1 MTRVVRLNDTSL
13 GGAQWRSQVWLEIVA
28 LSFKS
33 VGWRVG
39 RIDLR
44 DELGESLG
52 KMVEEVGNCLPKT

>member
-1 MTRVVRLNDTSL
+1 VEEP
-13 GGAQWRSQVWLEIVA
+13 QVWLEIVA